1 MHRWN
6 GKLFLTLGLMGAVS
20 GLYLTWI
27 CGARLSDVGYL
38 GITLNAILIII
49 TVFFAWRYASAK

>member
-1 MHRWN
+1 
-6 GKLFLTLGLMGAVS
+6 MGAVS

-27 CGARLSDVGYL
+27 YGARLSDVGYL